1 MKHLTLLSV
10 LILMMTF
17 FLTSCLED
25 KEQLTVLNYS
35 DEEYAIL
42 EATLNLPS
50 ARDNYAVEFPFH
62 ISRRGVFPPSV
73 NDAKATLGRVLFY
86 DKKLSQNNTVSCSS
100 CHKQSHAFA
109 DDKALSDGFDGGQ
122 TKRNSLSL
130 AAVVNFPT
138 YYGGGATFVRPLFM
152 WDERAQTI
160 LEQSTLTI
168 QDEVEMG
175 MNLHDLSGK
184 IGELDYYEVL
194 FRKAY
199 GDGYVT
205 QERIL
210 DAIQE
215 FINAFISADSKF
227 DEGLNM
233 VSTPGAEFS
242 NFTASENRG
251 KQLFIQKCASCHSE
265 DMSIPVERYANN
277 GLDLGHPDPGIGGI
291 NGNADDLGK
300 FKVPPLRNIEHSA
313 PYMHDGRFATLE
325 QVLEHYSS
333 DIQPNSN
340 LDSRLMQGSQ
350 PVKMN
355 FTEADKQDIIA
366 FLKTLSDNTFLQAER
381 FSDPFK

>member
-1 MKHLTLLSV
+1 MKHLTLLSG
-10 LILMMTF
+10 LILVMTF

-25 KEQLTVLNYS
+25 KQQLTVLNYS
-35 DEEYAIL
+35 DDEYAIL

-50 ARDNYAVEFPFH
+50 ARDNYAIEFPGH
-62 ISRRGVFPPSV
+62 ISRRGVFPPFV

-86 DKKLSQNNTVSCSS
+86 DKKLSQNNTISCSS

-109 DDKALSDGFDGGQ
+109 DDKAFSDGFNGGQ

-138 YYGGGATFVRPLFM
+138 YYGGGATFVRPRFM

-160 LEQSTLTI
+160 LEQSTMTI

-233 VSTPGAEFS
+233 VSTPGMEFS
-242 NFTASENRG
+242 NFTTSENRG

-277 GLDLGHPDPGIGGI
+277 GLDLGNPDPGIGGI
-291 NGNADDLGK
+291 NGNTDDLGK

-313 PYMHDGRFATLE
+313 PYMHDGRFASLE
-325 QVLEHYSS
+325 EVLEHYSS
-333 DIQPNSN
+333 NIQPNSN
-340 LDSRLMQGSQ
+340 LDSRLIQGGQ